1 MQSKNIGDLGFWCQN
16 CPKNWPLPT
25 AIDDFEDLKD
35 LEVEALTGQ
44 GASPYLFSLRKV
56 DWLIKG
62 TLTWAEESLR
72 THSTSA
78 PFVRKK
84 HFRVLLNEVRQELR
98 LSHRNFACF
107 CREETSP
114 GGLAHYHFMLA
125 KKGLERVPTAK
136 LIHFLIKGWRYR
148 GNCHVEEVKTASDGL
163 DAVNY
168 CAKKDEFRPWNV
180 EPVDYVSKSLM
191 KLMKSLPD

>member
-1 MQSKNIGDLGFWCQN
+1 M
-16 CPKNWPLPT
+16 
-25 AIDDFEDLKD
+25 
-35 LEVEALTGQ
+35 
-44 GASPYLFSLRKV
+44 
-56 DWLIKG
+56 
-62 TLTWAEESLR
+62 
-72 THSTSA
+72 
-78 PFVRKK
+78 
-84 HFRVLLNEVRQELR
+84 
-98 LSHRNFACF
+98 
-107 CREETSP
+107 
-114 GGLAHYHFMLA
+114 AHYHFMLA